1 MGGHAVVGNDNLVML
16 HQMLTLSDF
25 SVEFAFPFGA
35 QNSCVHMQIY
45 LNVSIDTKTVGAI

>member
-1 MGGHAVVGNDNLVML
+1 MGGHAVIRNDNLVML
-16 HQMLTLSDF
+16 HPMLTLSDF

-45 LNVSIDTKTVGAI
+45 LNVSIDTKSVDVL